1 MKKYLITLLAV
12 FSSIAV
18 NAQIGSEMGFILDVP
33 YNHAYS
39 TPLVRSMNDTVIVAY
54 YEHDYHGVFVVMQ
67 NNSLRADT
75 IELNHHQ
82 YVYDFEI
89 LGNSVFFCGKTIDVS
104 NLSNT
109 DEHALVGWFSLAS
122 LLGGGTNVTISYNEF
137 DVAGRD
143 HNRLKKM
150 IVYKDSQNL
159 KRIMAIGESFLC
171 NTPNQPCHSGIDF
184 FVNIDASNGF
194 ISELFPFS
202 NEVYHDIIETE
213 NYVILVGGNISP
225 SASNS
230 ICFRKIMKY
239 DVLSTERDY
248 LYRFD
253 VPHIEPSTFI
263 YGTQIEGSD
272 RFITSTFGQI
282 NGIDGTI
289 LRTFKASNNLV
300 MMNAQFIPAIGEKM
314 QPYELTYVQATEKVL
329 LLQLSTTNP
338 TTRIYTIDPHA
349 TQNYQTIWEY
359 SPNWTFYS
367 LDMYSSDKYIA
378 MGTTGLTPAFAARS
392 VLYNSPSCV
401 NKNTVGIEKINIFN
415 ISKLHN
421 PLNMNNSQVA
431 IFPLIHSIS
440 SECNLFIKCN

>member
-54 YEHDYHGVFVVMQ
+54 YEHDYHGVFVVLQ
-67 NNSLRADT
+67 NNSLQADT

-89 LGNSVFFCGKTIDVS
+89 LGNSVFFCGKTIDIS
-104 NLSNT
+104 DLYHT
-109 DEHALVGWFSLAS
+109 EEHALVGWFSLAS

-159 KRIMAIGESFLC
+159 KKIMAIGESFLC

-184 FVNIDASNGF
+184 FASIDASYGF

-202 NEVYHDIIETE
+202 NEVYHDIIETD
-213 NYVILVGGNISP
+213 NYVVLVGGDFGI

-239 DVLSTERDY
+239 NIQSVERDY
-248 LYRFD
+248 LYKVD
-253 VPHIEPSTFI
+253 IPHIEPSTFI
-263 YGTQIEGSD
+263 YGTQIGGN
-272 RFITSTFGQI
+272 RFITSTFGYI
-282 NGIDGTI
+282 NGKEGTI
-289 LRTFKASNNLV
+289 IRTYNASNMG
-300 MMNAQFIPAIGEKM
+300 MMAAQFIPSPGEKT
-314 QPYELTYVQATEKVL
+314 QPYELTYVQETQKVL
-329 LLQLSTTNP
+329 LLQLSTNNP
-338 TTRIYTIDPHA
+338 STRIYTIDPYP
-349 TQNYQTIWEY
+349 TQNYSTIWEY
-359 SPNWTFYS
+359 HPNWHLHSF
-367 LDMYSSDKYIA
+367 DMYRNDEYIV
-378 MGTTGLTPAFAARS
+378 MGTTGQTPAFYARNI
-392 VLYNSPSCV
+392 LYNNPNCV
-401 NKNTVGIEKINIFN
+401 NQNTVNVEKIDKFEILR
-415 ISKLHN
+415 LHI
-421 PLNMNNSQVA
+421 PLNMNNPIPNNDSYMV
-431 IFPLIHSIS
+431 IS
-440 SECNLFIKCN
+440 SECNLSVGCN